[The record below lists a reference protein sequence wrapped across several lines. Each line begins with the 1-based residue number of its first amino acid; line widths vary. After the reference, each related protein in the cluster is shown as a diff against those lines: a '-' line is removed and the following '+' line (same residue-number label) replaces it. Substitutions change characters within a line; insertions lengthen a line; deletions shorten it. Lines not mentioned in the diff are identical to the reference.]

1 MTGQKSSETI
11 EKFFKAG
18 KRLNTVKDIDDLYLS
33 LVTDPYLNKEFF
45 IQNNFAISGFPET
58 LLTKDFMNSINIT
71 NSFDR
76 MMLQDQISYLPDDIL
91 CKVDRAAMSNS
102 LETRAPFLDKE
113 LAEFSWRIQFI

>member
-1 MTGQKSSETI
+1 
-11 EKFFKAG
+11 
-18 KRLNTVKDIDDLYLS
+18 
-33 LVTDPYLNKEFF
+33 
-45 IQNNFAISGFPET
+45 
-58 LLTKDFMNSINIT
+58 MNSINIT

-113 LAEFSWRIQFI
+113 LAEFSSRYPVHIRFIKEISMY